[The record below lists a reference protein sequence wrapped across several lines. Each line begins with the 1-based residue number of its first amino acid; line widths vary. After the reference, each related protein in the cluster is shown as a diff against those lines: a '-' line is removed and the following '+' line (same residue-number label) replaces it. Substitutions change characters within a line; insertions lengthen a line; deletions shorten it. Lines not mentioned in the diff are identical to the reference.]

1 MRQSLFSNSYAE
13 IDTNE
18 WLHSPIERSRRG
30 RVVSPDPSYFIEI
43 TRVDLAVIARGRGE
57 EGGGGSI
64 EFQLLKTRKSTGE
77 RAEFISGSGQ

>member
-43 TRVDLAVIARGRGE
+43 TRVDLAVIARGRG
-57 EGGGGSI
+57 GGSI